1 MKAKMIQKVQANRQ
15 KKSKQNKIYLSSFSR
30 TSLGSTDDGVHIQL
44 FRERLSEKLC
54 TRQSRKVIWDM
65 INTLFLT
72 TVAVKT
78 NLFTFLWHS
87 RTYVRGLPCQI
98 SSNFFEEQ
106 GTQNYPQYLSGLS
119 RALFPTTFLEIP
131 VCKNLLG
138 HIWQN
143 EQRDLCCCCCFYFQT
158 FRVLFSSYLTLCY
171 LWEGL
176 LHTCYVM

>member
-72 TVAVKT
+72 TVAVET
-78 NLFTFLWHS
+78 NFFTFLWHS
-87 RTYVRGLPCQI
+87 QTYVRGLPCNSFKFLWRTGHSKLPTI
-98 SSNFFEEQ
+98 PFGVVACTFSDN
-106 GTQNYPQYLSGLS
+106 LS
-119 RALFPTTFLEIP
+119 RNT
-131 VCKNLLG
+131 CKMSASP
-138 HIWQN
+138 Q
-143 EQRDLCCCCCFYFQT
+143 QQT
-158 FRVLFSSYLTLCY
+158 HEWCRRGVP
-171 LWEGL
+171 
-176 LHTCYVM
+176 